1 MCLNKLLARV
11 FSCHKKREEHS
22 CRKFPFN
29 LNLCFISRR
38 MLHKIR
44 TRKPENP
51 KKRKPLKLMENLSKT
66 SLNICLLH
74 FSFRKRN
81 ETVYEKVINFPS
93 IHVLNTNFH
102 FKSNQKMQ
110 LYRFFALL
118 NLHTFANC
126 YNLLPR
132 FPFEI

>member
-1 MCLNKLLARV
+1 MFHFEENVTQNKNEKAG
-11 FSCHKKREEHS
+11 
-22 CRKFPFN
+22 
-29 LNLCFISRR
+29 
-38 MLHKIR
+38 
-44 TRKPENP
+44 KPQ
-51 KKRKPLKLMENLSKT
+51 KRKPVKLMENLSKT

-81 ETVYEKVINFPS
+81 RETVYEKVINFLS

-126 YNLLPR
+126 YNLLPC
-132 FPFEI
+132 FPLEI